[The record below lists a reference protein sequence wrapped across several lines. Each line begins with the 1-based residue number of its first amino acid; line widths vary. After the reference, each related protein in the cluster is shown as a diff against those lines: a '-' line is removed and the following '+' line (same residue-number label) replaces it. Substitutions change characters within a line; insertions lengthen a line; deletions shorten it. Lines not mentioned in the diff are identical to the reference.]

1 MDKTLELKLV
11 EKFPKLLTDYK
22 CDPKE
27 SCMAFGME
35 CDDGWYKVVYNTLDR
50 LNKIRELA
58 DLEINI
64 AQIKEK
70 FGRLRIYVHMIEC
83 EDRVVADIV
92 WAIINDAET
101 FSENVCE
108 VTGEYGSMCKRGS
121 WYKTLSYDTVN
132 KENSEYEE
140 YSPVEERVKR
150 VWDFRKKKDEK

>member
-1 MDKTLELKLV
+1 MKEELELKLV
-11 EKFPKLLTDYK
+11 EKFPELLKDYK
-22 CDPKE
+22 GAPHETCL
-27 SCMAFGME
+27 AFGLE

-50 LNKIRELA
+50 LNKICELA

-108 VTGEYGSMCKRGS
+108 VTGEYGSMCKRRS
-121 WYKTLSYDTVN
+121 WYKTLSYDLVN
-132 KENSEYEE
+132 KENSEYSE
-140 YSPVEERVKR
+140 YEPVDERVKK